1 MIPNTS
7 NTSTKASKVYFAN
20 LRARG
25 PKQNKMSRIGR
36 LFDSAGF
43 KKLAGKDALT
53 AIKIHFGE
61 MGNDTFISPV
71 LVRAIVD
78 MLKRHGANPFLTDTG
93 TLYSGSRFNAVDH
106 LRTASQHGFGMEVT
120 GAPLVIADGLRG
132 QDWREVKIGKKHFA
146 TVKIAS
152 AILDADA
159 LLAVSHFKGHEMAG
173 FGGAIKNL
181 AMGCAP
187 AAGKREQHS
196 PRFEVKSD
204 ACTGCGGCLRVCP
217 QKAVTIEA
225 KKARI
230 DKSLCIGCG
239 ECLTVCA
246 PKAVFMDWATE
257 LGPFTEK
264 MAEYALGAVKG
275 RRAKAGY
282 FNFLMNITPDC
293 DCVPWSDAPIVPDIG
308 ILASSDP
315 VAIDAAC
322 RDLVNR
328 QAGIGN
334 SQLACNHAPG
344 EDKFLGLWKHTLGD
358 LQLRYAE
365 EIGLGTRTYE
375 LIEI

>member
-1 MIPNTS
+1 MKP
-7 NTSTKASKVYFAN
+7 STVYFTN

-25 PKQNKMSRIGR
+25 PKQNKTSRIAK
-36 LFDSAGF
+36 LFESAGF
-43 KKLAGKDALT
+43 RKLAGKDVLT
-53 AIKIHFGE
+53 AVKVHFGE
-61 MGNDTFISPV
+61 MGNDTFVNPV

-78 MLKRHGANPFLTDTG
+78 LLKKYGANPFLTDTG
-93 TLYSGSRFNAVDH
+93 TLYSGSRHNAVDH
-106 LRTASQHGFGMEVT
+106 LRTASLHGFGMEVT

-132 QDWREVKIGKKHFA
+132 HDWREVKIGKKHFKK
-146 TVKIAS
+146 VKIAS
-152 AILDADA
+152 GILDAGA

-187 AAGKREQHS
+187 AAGKRDQHS
-196 PRFEVKSD
+196 PRFQVKTAD
-204 ACTGCGGCLRVCP
+204 CIGCANCLRVCP
-217 QKAVTIEA
+217 QKAVTIA
-225 KKARI
+225 GKKASI
-230 DKSLCIGCG
+230 DKALCIGCG

-264 MAEYALGAVKG
+264 MVEYAFGAVKG
-275 RRAKAGY
+275 RRSKAGY

-308 ILASSDP
+308 ILASADP

-322 RDLVNR
+322 LDLVNR
-328 QAGIGN
+328 QTALGGT
-334 SQLACNHAPG
+334 QLACNHAPG
-344 EDKFLGLWKHTLGD
+344 EHKFQGLWKSTMGD
-358 LQLRYAE
+358 LQLGYAE
-365 EIGLGTRTYE
+365 EIGLGSRAYE